1 MRDVVIGL
9 LALGVGALFCFRG
22 YLAMRIIIP
31 IWGAFTGFVLGA
43 AVVASFTDEGFLGTL
58 LGWIVGALVAMVFG
72 LIAYL
77 YYEVTVIVAMLS
89 IGFTLGTTVM
99 VAFDVQWSWL
109 VILVGVAVALLLA
122 ILAIVADLPTV
133 ILVVLTSFAGASAM
147 VLGVMLLVGRA
158 DTEEFRTDALV
169 ASIDDAWWWWVI
181 YVVLAVAGLIA
192 QVRLV
197 EGLRTSVRTA
207 WTDAGGREPRS

>member
-43 AVVASFTDEGFLGTL
+43 AVVASITGDGFLATL
-58 LGWIVGALVAMVFG
+58 LGWIVGALVAVVFG

-99 VAFDVQWSWL
+99 IAFDVQWSWL
-109 VILVGVAVALLLA
+109 VILVGVAAALLLA
-122 ILAIVADLPTV
+122 VLAIVADLPTV
-133 ILVVLTSFAGASAM
+133 ILVVLTSLAGASAM

-158 DTEEFRTDALV
+158 ETEAFRTDVLV

-181 YVVLAVAGLIA
+181 YVVLAVAGLVA

-197 EGLRTSVRTA
+197 EGLRRSVRTA
-207 WTDAGGREPRS
+207 WTDAGGRQFRN